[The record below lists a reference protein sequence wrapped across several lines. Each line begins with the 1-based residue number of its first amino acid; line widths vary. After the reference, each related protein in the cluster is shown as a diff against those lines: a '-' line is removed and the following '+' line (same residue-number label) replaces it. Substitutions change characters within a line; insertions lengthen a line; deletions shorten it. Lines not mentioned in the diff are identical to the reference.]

1 MEQSSLNDL
10 ALDLTASSIPS
21 YIAIEGP
28 IGIGKTTLAK
38 RLAQTF
44 NYETLLEEAEENP
57 FLERF
62 YQDRKGNALPTQLF
76 FLFQRMRK
84 LQDLRQGDIFQQ
96 VRVSDFLID
105 KDPLFAKVTLDD
117 DEYRLYQNVYDNII
131 TDLPKPDLV
140 IYLQAPTETLY
151 ERVQRRGT
159 AIEKPI
165 EQAYLQQ
172 LNDAYTQFFY
182 HYNDTPLLIV
192 NTAAINLAEG
202 DLDYENLVK
211 YIVQLK
217 SGRHYYN
224 PHPIAR
230 PMVDSIKSPINQLAT
245 G

>member
-1 MEQSSLNDL
+1 MEQSSLSDVTVDL
-10 ALDLTASSIPS
+10 SASAIPS

-38 RLAQTF
+38 RLAQSF

-62 YQDRKGNALPTQLF
+62 YLDRRANALPTQLY

-96 VRVSDFLID
+96 VRISDFLID
-105 KDPLFAKVTLDD
+105 KDPLFAQVTLDD

-131 TDLPKPDLV
+131 THLPKPDLV

-151 ERVQRRGT
+151 DRVQRRGT
-159 AIEKPI
+159 AIERPI
-165 EQAYLQQ
+165 EQSYLQQ

-182 HYNDTPLLIV
+182 PVSYTHLTLPTTPYV
-192 NTAAINLAEG
+192 
-202 DLDYENLVK
+202 
-211 YIVQLK
+211 
-217 SGRHYYN
+217 
-224 PHPIAR
+224 
-230 PMVDSIKSPINQLAT
+230 
-245 G
+245 